1 MQHIL
6 QGCNV
11 AVWQN
16 GNIAQMKK
24 QYAVLKIYQISGPG
38 D

>member
-1 MQHIL
+1 MQRV
-6 QGCNV
+6 GV
-11 AVWQN
+11 QN
-16 GNIAQMKK
+16 GNIAQMEK